1 MLMKIPS
8 ISEITSKAQNAIL
21 RFPLALLW
29 AVGGTTFFIKII
41 EDDKYDYL
49 RNHNDEILT
58 LIVGLSWL
66 IGIQFF
72 IEQFKNPR
80 KWQWLKLIV
89 LALLGLF
96 YWSLPAIQYYGDS
109 PIYLVRFFL
118 YLIAG
123 HLFLLFAPFIF
134 KWDKNAYWNYLKNT
148 SVAIIR
154 SLFYSGILYLGL
166 ILALAAI
173 SALFDVHIKSSR
185 YGQLYIFCLG
195 IVNTWI
201 YLSDFPKDIF
211 QETTIY
217 FEKTL
222 EVLVKFIL
230 IPLVILYLLILYAY
244 SAKIIIEWELPK
256 GWVSYLV
263 IALSFLGYIIQII
276 INPIQKELKS
286 WTINKFYPWF
296 YILLI
301 PLNILLFIAILRR
314 VSDYGITENRYFVL
328 AIALWNVGIIL
339 YLLFS
344 TKKALKV
351 LPISLF
357 IIAIVSSVGFW
368 SAFSVSEE
376 SQIQQF
382 EEIFTEVKNKN
393 NVATNEEIGRLQ
405 DILDYLEK
413 RKQVSSLNSITKLD
427 LESFRDPAVDEDYK
441 AGWLNTTKI
450 WDSIAFEV
458 DASSIPENEH
468 DSYYSLYSSDQRNTS
483 TAINDFDSFAYLS
496 FYMNSEKRIALDSLY
511 LELYPEN
518 NSLKIYFTKDDT
530 VALEI
535 PLTEKLTELSKYGNN
550 LNNASLDDLTIEI
563 TGTTHSC
570 KLVLSELSFRKTK
583 EGIELQNINAFL
595 FLKQN

>member
-1 MLMKIPS
+1 MKIPS

-21 RFPLALLW
+21 RFPLTLLW
-29 AVGGTTFFIKII
+29 AVGGTTFFIKIM
-41 EDDKYDYL
+41 ETSSYDYF
-49 RNHNDEILT
+49 NKHNDELLT
-58 LIVGLSWL
+58 LILGLSWL

-72 IEQFKNPR
+72 IEQFKKPKR
-80 KWQWLKLIV
+80 WQWLKLLV

-96 YWSLPAIQYYGDS
+96 YWYLPAIHHYEDS
-109 PIYLVRFFL
+109 PLYIARFFL

-123 HLFLLFAPFIF
+123 HLFILFAPFIL

-148 SVAIIR
+148 SIAIIR

-173 SALFDVHIKSSR
+173 GALFEVHIKSRR
-185 YGQLYIFCLG
+185 YGQLFIFCLG

-201 YLSDFPKDIF
+201 YLSDFPKNIF
-211 QETTIY
+211 KETTIY

-230 IPLVILYLLILYAY
+230 IPLVILYILILYAY
-244 SAKIIIEWELPK
+244 SGKIIIEWELPK

-276 INPIQKELKS
+276 INPVQKELKS

-339 YLLFS
+339 YLLLS

-357 IIAIVSSVGFW
+357 IIALLSSVGFW
-368 SAFSVSEE
+368 GAFSVSKE
-376 SQIQQF
+376 SQVRQF
-382 EEIFTEVKNKN
+382 NDIFTSVKNKN
-393 NVATNEEIGRLQ
+393 NVATNDEMERLH
-405 DILDYLEK
+405 DIMNYLEK
-413 RKQVSSLNSITKLD
+413 RKKVSSLNNITKLN
-427 LESFRDPAVDEDYK
+427 LESFRDTPIDQDYET
-441 AGWLNTTKI
+441 AWLNTEKI
-450 WDSIAFEV
+450 WDSIAFKI
-458 DASSIPENEH
+458 DAKTIPEDEY
-468 DSYYSLYSSDQRNTS
+468 DTYYYLYSSDLKNTYTS
-483 TAINDFDSFAYLS
+483 INDFDSFTYLS
-496 FYMNSEKRIALDSLY
+496 FYMNSEKRFQMDSLY

-518 NSLKIYFTKDDT
+518 QSLKIYFAKDNT

-550 LNNASLDDLTIEI
+550 LNKAPITDLTVEI
-563 TGTTHSC
+563 TATALSC
-570 KLVLSELSFRKTK
+570 KLIFSELSFRKTE
-583 EGIELQNINAFL
+583 EGIVLQNIDAFL

>member
-1 MLMKIPS
+1 MKIPS

-21 RFPLALLW
+21 RFTLALLW

-49 RNHNDEILT
+49 KNHNDEILT

-96 YWSLPAIQYYGDS
+96 YWYLPAIQYYGDS

-195 IVNTWI
+195 TVNTWI
-201 YLSDFPKDIF
+201 YLSDFPKNIF

-339 YLLFS
+339 YLLFR

-468 DSYYSLYSSDQRNTS
+468 DFYYSLYSSDQRNTY

-518 NSLKIYFTKDDT
+518 NSLKIYSTKDDT

-535 PLTEKLTELSKYGNN
+535 SLTEKLTELSKYGNN